1 MSNQRTSKRSHLWPR
16 HVTVGLISGFLA
28 LHVGAQAALSQD
40 SSKRSQLK
48 TANAFRVDADIY
60 SDVKKQPIKHTLTL
74 FSESVYY
81 DFEDGDSGR
90 VTVIDVGRN
99 RIVLLDRERKVKSFV
114 STEEIQLTIAN
125 ARVQADA
132 KLSAATL
139 KDFQNLPSGE
149 TVAVVSNDS
158 IEYRSTLASPTTPD
172 MSAQYAEFANW
183 SARLNSIYAPMPPYL
198 RLDLNELIA
207 SRKMMPKEITRITR
221 KGLRQNQLISRLR
234 VIDRLSEDDRS
245 KIARV
250 GAMMA
255 EFREV
260 SVGEY
265 WHQPAV
271 VSASATEAK

>member
-1 MSNQRTSKRSHLWPR
+1 MSNQPASKWFYLYTRLMI
-16 HVTVGLISGFLA
+16 TGTAFGLLTFHFDFQKA
-28 LHVGAQAALSQD
+28 VSQD
-40 SSKRSQLK
+40 LSKRSQTK
-48 TANAFRVDADIY
+48 SASSFRVDSDIY
-60 SDVKKQPIKHTLTL
+60 SDVKKPPIKHTLTL
-74 FSESVYY
+74 FSDSVYY

-90 VTVIDVGRN
+90 ITVIDAGRN
-99 RIVLLDRERKVKSFV
+99 RILLLDRQRKVKSFV
-114 STEEIQLTIAN
+114 SPEEVQLTIAN
-125 ARVQADA
+125 ARSQADA

-139 KDFQNLPSGE
+139 KDFQNLPDGE

-158 IEYRSTLASPTTPD
+158 IEYRSTLASPTTPE
-172 MSAQYAEFANW
+172 MAAQYAEFANW

-245 KIARV
+245 KMARV

-255 EFREV
+255 EFREI
-260 SVGEY
+260 SVDEY
-265 WHQPAV
+265 WNEAAV
-271 VSASATEAK
+271 VPASATEKK